1 MNKKTDDINL
11 IHGDNLEYLKTL
23 DDNSVDA
30 VITDPPYLYLKNQKL
45 ERPFDEK
52 EFFGEVHRVL
62 KDNSFLVFF
71 GRGISMSRWNLICDE
86 LGFNFKEEIVWKK
99 NQLTNFLNPLPR
111 KHELISVF
119 AKGKVKLNTT
129 RINYFDEKIADDCDI
144 KNIQNSVS
152 RCLSGLKSIKDWED
166 FLQFQKGDFIMD
178 SKQVHNLV
186 GNRKRK
192 DPAVVIK
199 EFFENGIKL
208 NSIIN
213 TPINKFN
220 RLHPTQKPV
229 ELMKRLI
236 ELTTNENDLILDPF
250 MGSGTTGVAS
260 LELNRKFIGVEIDE
274 EYFNI
279 AKNRIEQKEKELSS
293 NLFREN

>member
-86 LGFNFKEEIVWKK
+86 LGFKFKEEIVWDKGSISSP
-99 NQLTNFLNPLPR
+99 FAILPR

-119 AKGKVKLNTT
+119 AKGKAKLN
-129 RINYFDEKIADDCDI
+129 IVFIDKIDYDCNSNEGQKI
-144 KNIQNSVS
+144 IQNLNRLVS
-152 RCLSGLKSIKDWED
+152 AVKNKDTKEIGE
-166 FLQFQKGDFIMD
+166 FLKGDYSQQAQ
-178 SKQVHNLV
+178 SKFLV
-186 GNRKRK
+186 SAGKYWKSRDRAFSTFMAHSRGAKLSSILRVNREHYQFK
-192 DPAVVIK
+192 
-199 EFFENGIKL
+199 
-208 NSIIN
+208 
-213 TPINKFN
+213 
-220 RLHPTQKPV
+220 HPTQKPV